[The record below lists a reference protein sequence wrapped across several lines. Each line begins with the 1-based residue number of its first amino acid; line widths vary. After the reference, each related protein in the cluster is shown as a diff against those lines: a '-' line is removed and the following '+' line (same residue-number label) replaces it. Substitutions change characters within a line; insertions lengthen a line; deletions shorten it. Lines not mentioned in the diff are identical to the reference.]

1 MVEIEGVT
9 YELEFDP
16 HDHYVVPDFA
26 VAFCDSL
33 AEEFVPVLFDPKG
46 YGDLPYPPDFI
57 AYRLVVD
64 SKGQRMCAIYEVYW
78 RRQDCTWKEL
88 NKDHDHD
95 YEQIQVH
102 FNLKTGKREKIIVS
116 SVGPVEFAGHGV
128 EIYSTILNATFRNTS
143 YSTSP
148 KKWFPWGGEFGQNNI
163 TQIREI
169 PVDHLIFEEKRPA
182 VLVVN
187 CYHAFTGLKKELAPE
202 EKIELKPKLERLDLK
217 LLNVW
222 YYRNAKNRY
231 GHDISNPFKEP
242 YILYYPPPEDWTSRI
257 AYSLLW
263 VIFSV
268 GRIFLRSTWED
279 IYRLVLETAIE
290 NPEEVSS

>member
-1 MVEIEGVT
+1 
-9 YELEFDP
+9 
-16 HDHYVVPDFA
+16 
-26 VAFCDSL
+26 
-33 AEEFVPVLFDPKG
+33 
-46 YGDLPYPPDFI
+46 
-57 AYRLVVD
+57 
-64 SKGQRMCAIYEVYW
+64 
-78 RRQDCTWKEL
+78 
-88 NKDHDHD
+88 
-95 YEQIQVH
+95 
-102 FNLKTGKREKIIVS
+102 
-116 SVGPVEFAGHGV
+116 
-128 EIYSTILNATFRNTS
+128 
-143 YSTSP
+143 
-148 KKWFPWGGEFGQNNI
+148 
-163 TQIREI
+163 
-169 PVDHLIFEEKRPA
+169 

-279 IYRLVLETAIE
+279 IYRLVQETAIE